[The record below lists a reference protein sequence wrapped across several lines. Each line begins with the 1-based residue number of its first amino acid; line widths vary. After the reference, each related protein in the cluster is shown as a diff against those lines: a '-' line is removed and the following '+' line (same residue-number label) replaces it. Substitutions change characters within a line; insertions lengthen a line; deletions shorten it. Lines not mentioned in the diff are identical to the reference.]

1 MLNSECCNTVFLWR
15 ELQVLFG
22 KRMKRFGKGLNVQ
35 NKKQICTSAKLPR
48 RETFPKSDVPLQ
60 SNTTMNYL
68 SQRGEQERISE
79 ELNAIKADKIID
91 NAGQAAILSLLNK
104 DKNTVVSL
112 FKLW

>member
-1 MLNSECCNTVFLWR
+1 MPL
-15 ELQVLFG
+15 
-22 KRMKRFGKGLNVQ
+22 
-35 NKKQICTSAKLPR
+35 

-60 SNTTMNYL
+60 SKTTMNYL

-79 ELNAIKADKIID
+79 ELNAIEVDKIID